1 MPMLIMGSLALA
13 QGVFGGIMGG
23 QQSKAQAMQQ
33 QLQIQ
38 QQNFQAEMRTQQE
51 NRNLFRQQV
60 EQGKKNKE
68 IERFATEERAFSEL
82 ALREQYKN
90 SRSDLSKQ
98 TQQTN
103 DMFLASVSAR
113 GMSSSSATVKAL
125 LRQNTANAE
134 NNMKMMRVNLGS
146 KMRDIEN
153 QQKNRLAQRNLGYVS
168 QKTFIPN
175 QQIIADS
182 SSSALMTGIASG
194 VFGGLSA
201 GLAADAE
208 YGGQKNWGFGLNI
221 LGKS

>member
-1 MPMLIMGSLALA
+1 MPMLIMGGLALA

-208 YGGQKNWGFGLNI
+208 YGGQKKWGLGLNI
-221 LGKS
+221 LGR